1 MKFIRKKNHNFAE
14 GVSSSLGEVSSS
26 MDITNFKSST
36 PQSLYAKIDK
46 DAQEIAENRIE
57 DPSEIG
63 PFKRIIAKDLIKEFD
78 KNGFY
83 FPANTGE
90 DVVVAFENL
99 PYNKIADYMKR
110 ADSARRSLKI
120 NDFQSLKP

>member
-14 GVSSSLGEVSSS
+14 GVSSGLGEVSSS
-26 MDITNFKSST
+26 MDVTNFKSIT
-36 PQSLYAKIDK
+36 PQSIYGKIDK
-46 DAQEIAENRIE
+46 DAQEIAENRMD

-63 PFKRIIAKDLIKEFD
+63 PFKRIVVKDLIKEFD

-90 DVVVAFENL
+90 DVAVAFENL

-110 ADSARRSLKI
+110 ADYARRSFQI
-120 NDFQSLKP
+120 NEFQSLRP